1 MSTGINYFQS
11 VTPSLSMGGEAFWLG
26 QQRKSGTG
34 FAARHQGE
42 QHVATCQL
50 ATTGLINA
58 TYIHK
63 VNEKVNS
70 RFPFQPLQRSFVRT
84 VLGDRAPRVDL
95 LTFTGEIQ
103 SSGRYPRW

>member
-1 MSTGINYFQS
+1 MTRAVRLQLTVHHGGWHVGINYFQS

-42 QHVATCQL
+42 LHVATCQL

-63 VNEKVNS
+63 VNEKVRIWQS
-70 RFPFQPLQRSFVRT
+70 ACKQMEIHVQRTFLKPLEQ
-84 VLGDRAPRVDL
+84 A
-95 LTFTGEIQ
+95 
-103 SSGRYPRW
+103 

>member
-1 MSTGINYFQS
+1 
-11 VTPSLSMGGEAFWLG
+11 MGGEAFWLG

-63 VNEKVNS
+63 VNEKVTLAKCCS
-70 RFPFQPLQRSFVRT
+70 RRECNYFL
-84 VLGDRAPRVDL
+84 APMRK
-95 LTFTGEIQ
+95 I
-103 SSGRYPRW
+103 

>member
-1 MSTGINYFQS
+1 
-11 VTPSLSMGGEAFWLG
+11 MGGEAFWLG

-42 QHVATCQL
+42 LHVATCQL

-63 VNEKVNS
+63 VNEKVRLRPS
-70 RFPFQPLQRSFVRT
+70 QPANRPNLMFKCC
-84 VLGDRAPRVDL
+84 
-95 LTFTGEIQ
+95 LTF
-103 SSGRYPRW
+103 